1 MKEILLYGSIWDYS
15 AERFIREMEQAKND
29 PLTIR
34 INSNGGNPESTWG
47 MVAKIKE
54 HAGRKLIKVDGRA
67 LSMGLFMLCYC
78 DHAEALDVSQFL
90 LHRAAYPAWIEL
102 NKEYMTDAMWDSLK
116 KVNALLRAGLEA
128 KIDVQKFEQIKGVT
142 LDDVFDH
149 EQRLDVNLTAQEALQ
164 IGLINRVVEIT
175 PQKRAE
181 LTGYREQM
189 AAQGQQV
196 DFSFLATAE
205 NKHQQITQ
213 KNKNMTLA
221 ELKAQHP
228 EAYAQA
234 VAEGINQE
242 RDRAGAW
249 LEYNDVDPV
258 AVKAGV
264 AGGKNIT
271 QTEMVALNRKAL
283 SAQMLGKAEEENA
296 PAVSTPEVKGEA
308 GDKALQAFDAEVDA
322 ILGLNK
328 K

>member
-1 MKEILLYGSIWDYS
+1 
-15 AERFIREMEQAKND
+15 MEQAKND

-67 LSMGLFMLCYC
+67 LSMGMFMLCYC
-78 DHAEALDVSQFL
+78 DDAEALDVSQFL
-90 LHRAAYPAWIEL
+90 LHRAAYPVWIETS
-102 NKEYMTDAMWDSLK
+102 KDYMTDAMWESLK
-116 KVNALLRAGLEA
+116 KVNALLRAGLEG

-142 LDDVFDH
+142 LDQVFDY

-181 LTGYREQM
+181 LTGYRNLM
-189 AAQGQQV
+189 AAQGSDA
-196 DFSFLATAE
+196 DFSFLAAAE
-205 NKHQQITQ
+205 PKPQQQITQ
-213 KNKNMTLA
+213 KKNNMTLA

-228 EAYAQA
+228 DVYAQA
-234 VAEGINQE
+234 VAEGTNQE

-264 AGGKNIT
+264 AGGKEIT
-271 QTEMVALNRKAL
+271 KTEMVALTRKSFSAEML
-283 SAQMLGKAEEENA
+283 SKAAAENA
-296 PAVSTPEVKGEA
+296 PEVTTPEVKGEA
-308 GDKALQAFDAEVDA
+308 GDKALEAFDAEVDA
-322 ILGLNK
+322 ILGRNK